1 MTGFSDNLAAADGG
15 SNSSRRLA
23 SENISFRLQKVHLDQ
38 LREESKEKRISLNTL
53 VSQII
58 DSYVN
63 FGASVS
69 KAGMIPISK
78 SVFIELLEGYSE
90 EQIKAIAK
98 RTQEKIRIDRALQLR
113 GRYNFEVLVDIFES
127 WLKATGFSYRH
138 NRDAENASRHTFIVQ
153 HNMGR
158 KYSLFLL
165 EALKVNSEP
174 VLTRKVEYT
183 ITDNSLVIIGEGGE
197 A

>member
-1 MTGFSDNLAAADGG
+1 MRQEA
-15 SNSSRRLA
+15 
-23 SENISFRLQKVHLDQ
+23 
-38 LREESKEKRISLNTL
+38 KEKQIHLNTL

-78 SVFIELLEGYSE
+78 SVPIELLEGYSE
-90 EQIKAIAK
+90 DQIKAIAK

-113 GRYNFEVLVDIFES
+113 GKYNFETLIDILES

-138 NRDAENASRHTFIVQ
+138 NRDAENASRHIFIVQ

-158 KYSLFLL
+158 KYSLFF
-165 EALKVNSEP
+165 VRSF
-174 VLTRKVEYT
+174 
-183 ITDNSLVIIGEGGE
+183 EGKL
-197 A
+197 

>member
-1 MTGFSDNLAAADGG
+1 LTGFSDNLAADR
-15 SNSSRRLA
+15 SSKSSRRLA
-23 SENISFRLQKVHLDQ
+23 SENTSFRLQKVHLDQ

-53 VSQII
+53 VRQII

-78 SVFIELLEGYSE
+78 SVLIELLEGYSE

-127 WLKATGFSYRH
+127 WLKATGFHIGTTEMQR
-138 NRDAENASRHTFIVQ
+138 
-153 HNMGR
+153 M
-158 KYSLFLL
+158 L
-165 EALKVNSEP
+165 VNIHS
-174 VLTRKVEYT
+174 
-183 ITDNSLVIIGEGGE
+183 
-197 A
+197 

>member
-1 MTGFSDNLAAADGG
+1 VPRTADHDG
-15 SNSSRRLA
+15 SSSSVK
-23 SENISFRLQKVHLDQ
+23 SENISFRLHKDHLNR
-38 LREESKEKRISLNTL
+38 LREEAKEKRISLNTL
-53 VSQII
+53 ASQIV

-63 FGASVS
+63 FGESVS

-78 SVFIELLEGYSE
+78 SVLIELLEGYSE
-90 EQIKAIAK
+90 DQIKAIAE
-98 RTQEKIRIDRALQLR
+98 RTQKKIRIDRALLLR
-113 GRYNFEVLVDIFES
+113 GRYDFEVLVDIFES

-165 EALKVNSEP
+165 EALKVNAEP

>member
-15 SNSSRRLA
+15 SNSSRLA

-38 LREESKEKRISLNTL
+38 LREESKEKRISLNNL
-53 VSQII
+53 VSPII

-78 SVFIELLEGYSE
+78 SVLIELLEGYSE
-90 EQIKAIAK
+90 DQIKAIAE

-113 GRYNFEVLVDIFES
+113 GRYNFEVLVDILNLGSKLQVFHIGTTEMQ
-127 WLKATGFSYRH
+127 R
-138 NRDAENASRHTFIVQ
+138 
-153 HNMGR
+153 M
-158 KYSLFLL
+158 
-165 EALKVNSEP
+165 
-174 VLTRKVEYT
+174 
-183 ITDNSLVIIGEGGE
+183 LVDILS
-197 A
+197 